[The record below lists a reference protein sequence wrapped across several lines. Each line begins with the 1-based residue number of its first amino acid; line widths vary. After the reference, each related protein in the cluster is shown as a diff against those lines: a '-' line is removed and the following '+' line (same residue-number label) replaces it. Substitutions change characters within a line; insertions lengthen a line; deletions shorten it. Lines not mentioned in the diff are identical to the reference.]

1 VVSLQAEAIRPAT
14 CFRLLA
20 ALLCVAASLSFST
33 IARCGSARDYLNAPI
48 DSWLTTYNASY
59 SVSVTPEDGMDIS
72 SRTRSNVFGQSL
84 VVTRTMDYWG
94 RTGGLSV
101 VLPCVFADVNS
112 SSLQARYEWRFR
124 HWLPWQM
131 NIFGGPALKREQF
144 RSFVAE
150 TFSSFHLYVGT
161 PLGTYNPTSPINPS
175 ANRWTIFPTLTT
187 VTHQTKGGH
196 GWKHISLPNFSRT
209 ITIFA

>member
-1 VVSLQAEAIRPAT
+1 MVSLQTEAIRPAT
-14 CFRLLA
+14 YFRLFA

-59 SVSVTPEDGMDIS
+59 SASVTPEDGMDIS

-101 VLPCVFADVNS
+101 FS
-112 SSLQARYEWRFR
+112 SGQYEWRFR
-124 HWLPWQM
+124 HWLP
-131 NIFGGPALKREQF
+131 L
-144 RSFVAE
+144 
-150 TFSSFHLYVGT
+150 
-161 PLGTYNPTSPINPS
+161 
-175 ANRWTIFPTLTT
+175 ANEYLRRTRA
-187 VTHQTKGGH
+187 HA
-196 GWKHISLPNFSRT
+196 RT
-209 ITIFA
+209 IPIIRSGDVFQLSSLRRNSAWHVQSNLAN